1 MFLPA
6 LFPPFCEHKS
16 RTVDDEAILGSEAVM
31 KHQFPKC
38 LPPFEQWHVPSVL
51 DLFIL
56 PGLSAAVLWEL
67 TLVA

>member
-1 MFLPA
+1 MMR
-6 LFPPFCEHKS
+6 PF
-16 RTVDDEAILGSEAVM
+16 LGSEAVM

-56 PGLSAAVLWEL
+56 PGLSAAVLWGLLWLPDRSSE
-67 TLVA
+67 TRP